1 MGNPKATDLSTL
13 EPGLYLIATPIGAA
27 RDITLRA
34 LDILSTAEVLAAED
48 TRTLRKLMDIH
59 GVALRDRMLIS
70 LHDHNARHAIPKLI
84 VALNAG
90 KSVAYASDAG
100 TPLISDPGYDLTRAV
115 IEAGLPLVS
124 APGPTAAITALT
136 LSGLPADSFFF
147 AGFLPSKIGRR
158 KTALG
163 GLRSVPGTLIFY
175 ESPKRAAG
183 MLRDAAEV
191 LGSERQAALCRE
203 ITKKFEEIL
212 RGTLGDLAR
221 DVAKRDLK
229 GEIVILVGR
238 GDSVEINQ
246 ADLEDEI
253 KAALK
258 EASVRDAADQIAAK
272 YGLKKRDVYQRALAL
287 NALEQDSE
295 TE

>member
-1 MGNPKATDLSTL
+1 
-13 EPGLYLIATPIGAA
+13 
-27 RDITLRA
+27 
-34 LDILSTAEVLAAED
+34 
-48 TRTLRKLMDIH
+48 
-59 GVALRDRMLIS
+59 
-70 LHDHNARHAIPKLI
+70 
-84 VALNAG
+84 
-90 KSVAYASDAG
+90 
-100 TPLISDPGYDLTRAV
+100 
-115 IEAGLPLVS
+115 
-124 APGPTAAITALT
+124 
-136 LSGLPADSFFF
+136 
-147 AGFLPSKIGRR
+147 
-158 KTALG
+158 
-163 GLRSVPGTLIFY
+163 
-175 ESPKRAAG
+175 
-183 MLRDAAEV
+183 
-191 LGSERQAALCRE
+191 ALCRE

>member
-203 ITKKFEEIL
+203 ITKKFEETL
-212 RGTLGDLAR
+212 RGTLGDLAQ
-221 DVAKRDLK
+221 DVAKRELK

-238 GDSVEINQ
+238 GDSVEVNQ

-258 EASVRDAADQIAAK
+258 EVSVRDAADQIATK

-287 NALEQDSE
+287 NALEQESE

>member
-1 MGNPKATDLSTL
+1 MWNPKATDLSTL

-34 LDILSTAEVLAAED
+34 LDILSTADVLAAED

-59 GVALRDRMLIS
+59 GVALRDRKLIS

-84 VALNAG
+84 AALNAG

-147 AGFLPSKIGRR
+147 AGFLPAKIGRR

-163 GLRSVPGTLIFY
+163 GLKSVPGTLIFY

-191 LGSERQAALCRE
+191 LGAERQAALCRE

-229 GEIVILVGR
+229 GEIVVLVGR

>member
-1 MGNPKATDLSTL
+1 M
-13 EPGLYLIATPIGAA
+13 
-27 RDITLRA
+27 
-34 LDILSTAEVLAAED
+34 
-48 TRTLRKLMDIH
+48 
-59 GVALRDRMLIS
+59 
-70 LHDHNARHAIPKLI
+70 
-84 VALNAG
+84 
-90 KSVAYASDAG
+90 
-100 TPLISDPGYDLTRAV
+100 
-115 IEAGLPLVS
+115 S

-147 AGFLPSKIGRR
+147 AGFLPAKIGRR

-163 GLRSVPGTLIFY
+163 GLKSVPGTLIFY

-191 LGSERQAALCRE
+191 LGAERQAALCRE

-229 GEIVILVGR
+229 GEIVVLVGR

-258 EASVRDAADQIAAK
+258 EASVRDAADQIATK

>member
-147 AGFLPSKIGRR
+147 AGFLPSKTGRR

-163 GLRSVPGTLIFY
+163 GLKSVPGTLIFY